1 MSNMS
6 NVGISAIPK
15 LLPIAGAWAAPFT
28 LYNIFLSSR
37 IFSQR
42 IKKEVYF
49 GDKDTSVPLPLS
61 LSPLPLLHQH
71 PFQESAEK
79 YSVLELASHSHTN
92 FLENVPLAFIL
103 LIIAELNGGNR
114 KALNYTMGALLA
126 LRIAH
131 AEAGLMIKGNFG
143 DGGVG
148 RPIGYVGSLGI
159 LGGLGA
165 YAAVLVKGYW
175 GF

>member
-1 MSNMS
+1 MTT
-6 NVGISAIPK
+6 VGIPVPR
-15 LLPIAGAWAAPFT
+15 LLPIAGTWAGPFA

-37 IFSQR
+37 VFNQR
-42 IKKEVYF
+42 LKTHVYF
-49 GDKDTSVPLPLS
+49 GDKDTSTPTDPS
-61 LSPLPLLHQH
+61 TTTSKYSPLT
-71 PFQESAEK
+71 
-79 YSVLELASHSHTN
+79 LASHSHSN

-114 KALNYTMGALLA
+114 KALHYTMATLLA

-131 AEAGLMIKGNFG
+131 AEAGLMMKGNFG

-148 RPIGYVGSLGI
+148 RPLGYVGSLGV

-165 YAAVLVKGYW
+165 YAGWLVKGYW

>member
-1 MSNMS
+1 MST
-6 NVGISAIPK
+6 VGIAVPK
-15 LLPIAGAWAAPFT
+15 LLPIAGTWAAPFT
-28 LYNIFLSSR
+28 LYNIFLSNR

-42 IKKEVYF
+42 IKTEVYF
-49 GDKDTSVPLPLS
+49 GDKDTSTS
-61 LSPLPLLHQH
+61 TSTTT
-71 PFQESAEK
+71 K
-79 YSVLELASHSHTN
+79 YSPLELASHSHTN

-114 KALNYTMGALLA
+114 KALHYTMASLLA

-131 AEAGLMIKGNFG
+131 AEAGLMVKGNFG

-148 RPIGYVGSLGI
+148 RPIGYVGSLGV
-159 LGGLGA
+159 LGGLAA
-165 YAAVLVKGYW
+165 YAGMLVKGYW

>member
-1 MSNMS
+1 MS
-6 NVGISAIPK
+6 NVGISVPK

-42 IKKEVYF
+42 VKTEVFF
-49 GDKDTSVPLPLS
+49 GDKDTTDTT
-61 LSPLPLLHQH
+61 
-71 PFQESAEK
+71 AK
-79 YSVLELASHSHTN
+79 YSSLELASHSHTN

-114 KALNYTMGALLA
+114 KALHYTMGALLA
-126 LRIAH
+126 LRVAH
-131 AEAGLMIKGNFG
+131 AEAGLMVKGNFG

-148 RPIGYVGSLGI
+148 RPIGYIGSLGV
-159 LGGLGA
+159 LGGLAA
-165 YAAVLVKGYW
+165 YAGVLVKGYW

>member
-49 GDKDTSVPLPLS
+49 GDKDTS
-61 LSPLPLLHQH
+61 
-71 PFQESAEK
+71 ESAEK

-92 FLENVPLAFIL
+92 FLEGVPLAFIL

-114 KALNYTMGALLA
+114 EALNYTMGALLA

-148 RPIGYVGSLGI
+148 RPIGYVGSLGV